1 MQVTSSLSSKI
12 IQDKIL
18 ENYAEFQYIFIEFQ
32 SRFLSSLYRRY
43 QSLENGHLVL
53 YFARRAHEAIL
64 RQKDYD
70 LNFDLSFKNFWQN
83 HSEITIKRTSI
94 IRVAEDTTL
103 PKETAR
109 RKILELVKQRILI
122 KKNKNISWLPNDQ
135 YKKAYNIVIDNEIA
149 QISKLIRFVCEK
161 INLSNS
167 IEEIT
172 KEIKERFSFYWF
184 HFLGVELEY
193 LNLWNKKLKDLELL
207 VIALQCTNM
216 LASKAKEIGMSFEKL
231 YAHPHLV
238 KDFKN
243 ISLSAT
249 SISEVTGIPRVTCI
263 RKLEQLVKLNA
274 IQQDNI
280 SKRYHIVSEL
290 FAKNLA
296 SKQTSEKVIEIFSQY
311 FFICIRA
318 LMAKTLK

>member
-1 MQVTSSLSSKI
+1 MEITSSLSSKI

-109 RKILELVKQRILI
+109 RKILELVKQKVLN
-122 KKNKNISWLPNDQ
+122 KKNKTISWFPNDQ
-135 YKKAYNIVIDNEIA
+135 YKQSYNIVVDSEIQ

-161 INLSNS
+161 INLPNS
-167 IEEIT
+167 TIEIIN
-172 KEIKERFSFYWF
+172 EIKEQFSFYWF
-184 HFLGVELEY
+184 HFLTVELEY
-193 LNLWNKKLKDLELL
+193 LNIWNRKLKDLELL
-207 VIALQCTNM
+207 IIFLQCISM
-216 LASKAKEIGMSFEKL
+216 FIKKAKESGTSFQKV
-231 YAHPHLV
+231 HTDPGIV
-238 KDFKN
+238 QNFKD
-243 ISLSAT
+243 ISISAT
-249 SISEVTGIPRVTCI
+249 SISEVTGIPRATCF
-263 RKLEQLVKLNA
+263 RKLDKLVKLNT
-274 IQQDNI
+274 IHKDNI
-280 SKRYHIVSEL
+280 SKRYRVTPEL
-290 FAKNLA
+290 FTKNL
-296 SKQTSEKVIEIFSQY
+296 SMVQTSEKIIELFSQY

-318 LMAKTLK
+318 LRVKI